1 VKVLQI
7 SEYGGYFKELKQ
19 MRHFLGKLEC
29 LETVKVGVHAENNNN
44 SEFLPE
50 FQQSA
55 TSTSSDFL
63 SLLLYSNSLWLRET
77 QNIGELSIMQV

>member
-7 SEYGGYFKELKQ
+7 SEYGGYFQELKQ

-44 SEFLPE
+44 SEFLRANVLTLPRV
-50 FQQSA
+50 SA
-55 TSTSSDFL
+55 KCNVHF
-63 SLLLYSNSLWLRET
+63 
-77 QNIGELSIMQV
+77 I